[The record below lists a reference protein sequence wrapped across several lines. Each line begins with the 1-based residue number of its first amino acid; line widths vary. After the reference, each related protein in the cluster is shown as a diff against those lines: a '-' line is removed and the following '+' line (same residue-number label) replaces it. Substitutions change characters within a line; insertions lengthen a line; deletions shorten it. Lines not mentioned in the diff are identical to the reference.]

1 MNTIQRLYDS
11 GFNTITGAQQ
21 LNPFK
26 YYSALQLI
34 NQRTTQYPSF
44 GKINIKRVN
53 KIPYQDYFVI
63 ESNKKYKKKIKDLRE
78 KPVMPKIN
86 SVYLELDKRIKNNKS
101 KILTNKNRAL
111 TLENNKYN
119 KRVRNQKPKLLKA
132 EFLRKL
138 FIENHDKYLE
148 ILLRNTRFRK
158 KVGNSQDFKTPY
170 ISLPNISG
178 YKNGLFRKKYY
189 KTEYNLDENDDSK
202 NNSSVEQKDH
212 KHIEISHQ
220 KKGNDEKQNY

>member
-1 MNTIQRLYDS
+1 MNTAQRLYDS

-26 YYSALQLI
+26 YYNVLKLI
-34 NQRTTQYPSF
+34 NQRRTQYPSF
-44 GKINIKRVN
+44 GKIDIKKVN

-63 ESNKKYKKKIKDLRE
+63 ESNKKYKKKIKDIRE

-86 SVYLELDKRIKNNKS
+86 SLYLELDQRIKNNKS
-101 KILTNKNRAL
+101 KILNNKNRAL

-119 KRVRNQKPKLLKA
+119 IRVKNQKPKILKA

-148 ILLRNTRFRK
+148 ILLRNKRFGK
-158 KVGNSQDFKTPY
+158 KVGNSQVLKTPY
-170 ISLPNISG
+170 IHLPSVSG
-178 YKNGLFRKKYY
+178 YKGGLFNKKYY
-189 KTEYNLDENDDSK
+189 RTEYNLDENGDSN
-202 NNSSVEQKDH
+202 NNSLEQKDH
-212 KHIEISHQ
+212 KHIDISHH
-220 KKGNDEKQNY
+220 KKGNDDKQNY